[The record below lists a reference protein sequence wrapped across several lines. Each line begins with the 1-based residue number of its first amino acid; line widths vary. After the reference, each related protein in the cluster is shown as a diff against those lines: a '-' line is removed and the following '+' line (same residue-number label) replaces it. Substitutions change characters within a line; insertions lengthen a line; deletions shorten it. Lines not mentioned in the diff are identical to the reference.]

1 MILNSTDGFAVG
13 PTTNAKT
20 KGIWVWGKPLIS
32 HNQMVERADIASE
45 ILGLLI
51 VAIRNCDWGAHLN
64 FVGLLIASLFI
75 SKVGN

>member
-1 MILNSTDGFAVG
+1 MD
-13 PTTNAKT
+13 PTIYSCDET
-20 KGIWVWGKPLIS
+20 KFIRNLHGITLIS
-32 HNQMVERADIASE
+32 HDQMVERADIASE
-45 ILGLLI
+45 ILGHLI